1 VTTPSDPNQ
10 PDYQSGLPNYPSAPS
25 SGDMGYQQQQ
35 QPTYAPPREVTISF
49 WCYVGAAAIVLI
61 GGLFALGL
69 KQSILDSLRNN
80 NTTGL
85 TESQLQAAAN
95 LGVGVALVISVIIAG
110 LYLLFA
116 FKLKAGRNWARIVL
130 TVIAAIDLLSLV
142 SIARQG
148 GSPVSYIGALAAVV
162 GCVLSYLPNSSAY
175 FTAVK
180 ASRQL
185 R

>member
-1 VTTPSDPNQ
+1 VTIPSDPNQ
-10 PDYQSGLPNYPSAPS
+10 PESTSGLPNYPSAPAANEY
-25 SGDMGYQQQQ
+25 GQTQ
-35 QPTYAPPREVTISF
+35 QPAYAPPREIMISF

-61 GGLFALGL
+61 GGLFAITL
-69 KQSILDSLRNN
+69 KQSVLDTLRNN

-85 TESQLQAAAN
+85 TASQLETAAN
-95 LGVGVALVISVIIAG
+95 AAVVVAVVISVIIAG

-116 FKLKAGRNWARIVL
+116 FKLRAGRNWARIVL
-130 TVIAAIDLLSLV
+130 TVIAAIDLLSLI
-142 SIARQG
+142 SITRQG
-148 GSPVSYIGALAAVV
+148 GSPISYIGALAAIA
-162 GCVLSYLPNSSAY
+162 GCVLSYLPNASAY